1 MSKGISTI
9 IATIMLL
16 VITIGLAG
24 TAYVF
29 ISNLLKISF
38 SKTINLL
45 DLSCNPSGTP
55 NQANIT
61 IILSNDGTQNITDSE
76 LTVLVDG
83 NIKSPQFTF
92 STVIPH
98 TTAVATSSDT
108 YLMNKVHTVVISSPS
123 NSVRSEIWC

>member
-1 MSKGISTI
+1 MNKGISTI
-9 IATIMLL
+9 IATIILL

-29 ISNLLKISF
+29 ISNLLRISF

-55 NQANIT
+55 NQATIT

-92 STVIPH
+92 IPIIPH

-108 YLMNKVHTVVISSPS
+108 YTMNKIHTVVISSPS